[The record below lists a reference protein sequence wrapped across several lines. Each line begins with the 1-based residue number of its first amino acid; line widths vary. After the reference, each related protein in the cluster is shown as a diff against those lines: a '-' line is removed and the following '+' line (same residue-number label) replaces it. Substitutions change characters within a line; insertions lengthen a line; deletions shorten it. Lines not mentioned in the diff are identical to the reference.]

1 MKKQKLDDWKKCANN
16 LEVDKSGSFS
26 TFTFGDKSIRGYK
39 GALPLALR
47 FDDHHLSTYLNN
59 GYVMPWKYCTM
70 VDIPDDLNLK
80 YGVGTYLC
88 FAELNID
95 TTVNVGTDVFWKFKN
110 CKTKDDVFKFAKEFG
125 PLGTPLYA
133 FLFSEHTDFLDQIDR
148 SLKDGLFNQ
157 AEIKNLV
164 AYVKKQP
171 YYEDWQNGKLLQMA
185 GESVTDWLE
194 SAKEVRCVVELK
206 KLIEDNQFDELN
218 RRLPVAASYDIAS
231 ETLTIDPGEDS
242 TIPHRIVFLW
252 GAMEAGLK
260 KHKFKGPKASELYNL
275 LLLEVVNSH
284 LKDSVSVVYEL
295 KGKRLRYSSLL
306 PHIWAEVGDFLIN
319 YPELQCCANCG
330 EWFPVRGKARGRGK
344 KTCSTSCRVRLS
356 QKNKK
361 SEK

>member
-26 TFTFGDKSIRGYK
+26 TFTFGDKSMRGYE

-59 GYVMPWKYCTM
+59 GYVIPWKYCTM
-70 VDIPDDLNLK
+70 VDIPGPE
-80 YGVGTYLC
+80 YEVGTYLC

-110 CKTKDDVFKFAKEFG
+110 CRTKDDVFKFAKEFG

-185 GESVTDWLE
+185 GESVSDWLE
-194 SAKEVRCVVELK
+194 RAKEVRCVIELK

-218 RRLPVAASYDIAS
+218 HRLPAVRYDIAS
-231 ETLTIDPGEDS
+231 ETATVHLGEDS
-242 TIPHRIVFLW
+242 TIPRRIVFFWMSLV
-252 GAMEAGLK
+252 AGLED
-260 KHKFKGPKASELYNL
+260 HKLKGPKASELYNQF
-275 LLLEVVNSH
+275 LLEVVNFY
-284 LKDSVSVVYEL
+284 LKDKVSIIYEL
-295 KGKRLRYSSLL
+295 GGMRLRQSSLL
-306 PHIWAEVGDFLIN
+306 PYIWTEVGNFLTN
-319 YPELQCCANCG
+319 YPDLQCCANCG

-356 QKNKK
+356 QKRKK
-361 SEK
+361 NSGE